1 MTSSEKISQGIS
13 LFAEGFGEMFREVA
27 KQFTEAWKNVYPVLS
42 SVSKHYNKTMKKKRF
57 MKLLQ
62 SYGIQRN
69 EINKIVK
76 NNKEPYTYRR
86 LLETINLYKKEGN

>member
-13 LFAEGFGEMFREVA
+13 LFAEGLGEIFKNLVDQL
-27 KQFTEAWKNVYPVLS
+27 KEAIENVNPVIS
-42 SVSKHYNKTMKKKRF
+42 SVSKFYNRTMKKKRF

-76 NNKEPYTYRR
+76 NNKEPYTYKR
-86 LLETINLYKKEGN
+86 LLETINLYKKERK